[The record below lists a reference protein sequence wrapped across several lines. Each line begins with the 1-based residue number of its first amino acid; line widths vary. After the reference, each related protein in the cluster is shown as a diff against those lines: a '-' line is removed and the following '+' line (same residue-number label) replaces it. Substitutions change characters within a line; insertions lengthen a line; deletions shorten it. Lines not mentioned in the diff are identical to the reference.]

1 MKSIKFCGICLAQYN
16 LLVIKSLIWF
26 SSTKS
31 TQSIESLQMQFFR
44 VVSSIHFS
52 TLSHNYNTQTKS
64 GLSFLW
70 PQYTQ
75 MSKKQ
80 TNKVSHSP
88 FAETKH
94 NPLTW
99 IGCSGKLCI
108 KKYNTVKLGAEHT
121 CYYAAQRGVP
131 ERQGKD
137 CLPPPHPSTDHTLI
151 ITATTTT
158 QHFSTG
164 FRYYVYVVSKS
175 LTYTRMT
182 RGAQTSTSEIQT
194 TLSHIR
200 RKAET
205 TISQC
210 FISCLFTWRW
220 Y

>member
-31 TQSIESLQMQFFR
+31 IHKCSSSEWSVPSIL
-44 VVSSIHFS
+44 VLYHIIIIHKPN
-52 TLSHNYNTQTKS
+52 LDSHSCGHNTHKCQRN
-64 GLSFLW
+64 
-70 PQYTQ
+70 
-75 MSKKQ
+75 KQ

-88 FAETKH
+88 VAETKH

-121 CYYAAQRGVP
+121 CYYDAQRGMP

-164 FRYYVYVVSKS
+164 FRYYVYAVSKS
-175 LTYTRMT
+175 LTYTPMT